1 MMNKNVFLYQKR
13 ILQALF
19 SFVNEKQLNKFFFN
33 FIIFFES
40 SFFKQMHL
48 FSHICFRCY
57 IVFFFPKQ
65 VHLFDV
71 ILFSQSNLFVTQ
83 NIFVFF
89 IFTLFSFFAF
99 TCLFKILF
107 NIIYSKSNI
116 NIPLFDL
123 LIT

>member
-1 MMNKNVFLYQKR
+1 MNKNVFLYQKR